1 MKISRLHGY
10 ASALALST
18 AFLAVPAFAQDEA
31 ASAEEE
37 VSALDEIVVTASGRH
52 QDGQRLCRA
61 RLHRVQQRDLSPV

>member
-37 VSALDEIVVTASGRH
+37 VSALDEIVVTASGRD
-52 QDGQRLCRA
+52 QTKIETSVSVTSIDAQLI
-61 RLHRVQQRDLSPV
+61 